1 MTGREQP
8 RYPVDRRSEVVSVS
22 FVSGSRVQRHP
33 RPEGADLLPP
43 SFREE
48 TPLGR
53 KRRLEGTESAG
64 EDRAEGVAYR
74 LEDETTVPF
83 YGLPE
88 QGVVTGQGDLHA
100 SRVLLPQLRRTLY
113 VR

>member
-1 MTGREQP
+1 VCSAIRAFRAP
-8 RYPVDRRSEVVSVS
+8 ISSPHASEK
-22 FVSGSRVQRHP
+22 
-33 RPEGADLLPP
+33 RPLWAA
-43 SFREE
+43 S
-48 TPLGR
+48 
-53 KRRLEGTESAG
+53 TESG
-64 EDRAEGVAYR
+64 GKDRTEGVAYR

-113 VR
+113 VRKE